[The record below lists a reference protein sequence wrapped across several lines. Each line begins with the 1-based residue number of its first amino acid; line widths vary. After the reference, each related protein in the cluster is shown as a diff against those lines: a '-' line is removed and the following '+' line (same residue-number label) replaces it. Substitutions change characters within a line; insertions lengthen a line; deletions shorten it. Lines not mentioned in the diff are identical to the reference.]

1 MLPNT
6 KPLRKKFMENHLR
19 MGMDSSGRVNSTKE
33 ENAIEWITLFRRN
46 WHIFVDMVL
55 QIKLKPFQMLM
66 IYLMGV
72 SDVFFAICS
81 RGLSK
86 SFIVSLA
93 AIVKMFL
100 YPYSEIIITASTIPQ
115 ANVLVEKRSR
125 EERIKKRSPYG
136 L

>member
-19 MGMDSSGRVNSTKE
+19 MGADSGGHVDSVKE
-33 ENAIEWITLFRRN
+33 ENIIHWVSLYRRN

-66 IYLMGV
+66 IYLMGI

-86 SFIVSLA
+86 TFSA
-93 AIVKMFL
+93 
-100 YPYSEIIITASTIPQ
+100 
-115 ANVLVEKRSR
+115 
-125 EERIKKRSPYG
+125 
-136 L
+136 